1 MASKQRI
8 LIVDDDENI
17 AELISLYLTK
27 ECYETKI
34 VYDGESALS
43 EIPVFKPNLILLD
56 LMLPG
61 MDGYQVCREVRKN
74 NNVPIIMLSAK
85 GETFDKVL
93 GLELG
98 ADDYI
103 IKPFSMPLVLR
114 RIEAVLRRTEQG
126 IEEDPSVI
134 RYKEITLDTENY
146 EVLVGTDE
154 VSLTSRE
161 FEILKLLLENP
172 GKVFSRESL
181 LDSVWGY
188 EYYGDQKIVNTHIKN
203 IRKKLGV
210 DYIETIRGVGYRIE
224 KENQ

>member
-1 MASKQRI
+1 
-8 LIVDDDENI
+8 
-17 AELISLYLTK
+17 
-27 ECYETKI
+27 
-34 VYDGESALS
+34 
-43 EIPVFKPNLILLD
+43 
-56 LMLPG
+56 MLPKI
-61 MDGYQVCREVRKN
+61 DGFAVCEILRKESRT
-74 NNVPIIMLSAK
+74 PIIMLTARDDDASQMK
-85 GETFDKVL
+85 GFDVL
-93 GLELG
+93 

-126 IEEDPSVI
+126 PEEEPSV
-134 RYKEITLDTENY
+134 ITLDTENY

-210 DYIETIRGVGYRIE
+210 DYIETIRGVGYKIE

>member
-1 MASKQRI
+1 MSWQMTI
-8 LIVDDDENI
+8 L
-17 AELISLYLTK
+17 SSPFP
-27 ECYETKI
+27 C
-34 VYDGESALS
+34 
-43 EIPVFKPNLILLD
+43 LL
-56 LMLPG
+56 
-61 MDGYQVCREVRKN
+61 
-74 NNVPIIMLSAK
+74 
-85 GETFDKVL
+85 F
-93 GLELG
+93 
-98 ADDYI
+98 
-103 IKPFSMPLVLR
+103 LR